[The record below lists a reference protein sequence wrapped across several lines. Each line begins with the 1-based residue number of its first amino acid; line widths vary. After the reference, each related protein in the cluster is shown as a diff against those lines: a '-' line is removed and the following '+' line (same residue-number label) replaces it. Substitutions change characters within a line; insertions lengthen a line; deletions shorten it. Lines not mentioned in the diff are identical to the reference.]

1 MAANVALLPLL
12 VAASSVTAQTPTIDP
27 STRPPLPPA
36 SALVRMTP
44 KDGRE
49 LLDRM
54 HSAYV
59 GKWFKTVTFVQQTIR
74 RNPQTGVTDTTTW
87 YEALKS
93 PDRLRIDFGDP
104 KQGNGVLYTAD
115 SVYAVR
121 TGKVTRSAA
130 SGNPFLPFVVGV
142 YDQPVETTVRQIKP
156 YNFDLSKVYST
167 TWEGRPT
174 YVVGSQ
180 SASDTT
186 SPQFWID
193 QNRLIIVRMLL
204 PLNPNAAADLAD
216 IRLEDYRPV
225 GGGWLA
231 VRVEMTHG
239 GQLLQNEVYS
249 DWRGNVELPAELF
262 VAEKW
267 SEKPHWHH

>member
-1 MAANVALLPLL
+1 MAANIALFLML
-12 VAASSVTAQTPTIDP
+12 VAQTPTTD
-27 STRPPLPPA
+27 SSARLPALTPT
-36 SALVRMTP
+36 ALVRMTP

-54 HSAYV
+54 RSAYL
-59 GKWFKTVTFVQQTIR
+59 GKWFRTVTFVQQTIR

-121 TGKVTRSAA
+121 GGKVTRSAA

-167 TWEGRPT
+167 TWEGRST

-180 SASDTT
+180 AASDTT
-186 SPQFWID
+186 APQFWID
-193 QNRLIIVRMLL
+193 QDRLIIVRMLL
-204 PLNPNAAADLAD
+204 PLNPNAPKDLAD
-216 IRLEDYRPV
+216 IRLQDYRPV
-225 GGGWLA
+225 AGGWLA

-249 DWRGNVELPAELF
+249 DWRGNVELPADFF
-262 VAEKW
+262 VAAKW
-267 SEKPHWHH
+267 SDVPHWHR